1 MANQFGVPVGYG
13 AGTGMTSTGQVR
25 AEAQWAADA
34 GFDSFWVSQIFGVDP
49 IVALAAV
56 GAGIP
61 GLARLGTSV
70 VPLAGRHPLALAAQ
84 ARTAQS
90 ALDGRFVL
98 GVGPSH
104 AMVSEGFFGE
114 PYDRPF
120 TRTRE
125 FLSALAPLLRGQ
137 NVNLHGEIVE
147 AHGWLTIDAT
157 PCPLLLAALGPRM
170 LDLAGRTVAGT
181 TLSSCGPRTI
191 ATHIAPVINS
201 AAADSGRPPPQIQ
214 AMVEVAVTDDPAAAH
229 AESVESGQL
238 YATLPAYRR
247 VLDLEGVES
256 GADLMLAGSI
266 DRIVDGLGS
275 YVDAGATELRLCM
288 GSSDQRV
295 IGATRDALG
304 SLLAG

>member
-1 MANQFGVPVGYG
+1 MANLFGVPVGYG

-137 NVNLHGEIVE
+137 NVDLHGEIVE

>member
-1 MANQFGVPVGYG
+1 MANPFGVPVGFG
-13 AGTGMTSTGQVR
+13 AGTGLTTTDQVR
-25 AEAQWAADA
+25 AQARWAEAA

-49 IVALAAV
+49 IVALATV
-56 GAGIP
+56 GGDGS

-125 FLSALAPLLRGQ
+125 FLSALAPLLRGESID
-137 NVNLHGEIVE
+137 LRGDIVE
-147 AHGWLTIDAT
+147 AHGWLTIDST
-157 PCPLLLAALGPRM
+157 PCPILLAALGPRM
-170 LDLAGRTVAGT
+170 LDLAGRTTAGT
-181 TLSSCGPRTI
+181 TISSCGPRTI
-191 ATHIAPVINS
+191 ATHIAPIINA
-201 AAADSGRPPPQIQ
+201 AAADEGRPAPQIQ
-214 AMVEVAVTDDPAAAH
+214 AMVEVAVTTDPAAAR

-238 YATLPAYRR
+238 YAALPAYRR

-256 GADLMLAGSI
+256 GADLLLAGSI
-266 DRIVDGLGS
+266 DQIVDGLRS
-275 YVDAGATELRLCM
+275 YVDAGATELRLCI
-288 GSSDQRV
+288 GSSQEQV
-295 IGATRDALG
+295 IGSTRDAIG
-304 SLLAG
+304 NLLAG

>member
-1 MANQFGVPVGYG
+1 MANPIGVPVGYG
-13 AGTGMTSTGQVR
+13 AGTGMTSIEQVR
-25 AEAQWAADA
+25 AEARWAEDA
-34 GFDSFWVSQIFGVDP
+34 GFDSFWLSQIFGVDP

-56 GAGIP
+56 GAGVP

-70 VPLAGRHPLALAAQ
+70 VPLVGRHPLALAAQ

-120 TRTRE
+120 SRTRE
-125 FLSALAPLLRGQ
+125 FLSVLAPLLRGE
-137 NVNLHGEIVE
+137 NVDLDGEIVE

-157 PCPLLLAALGPRM
+157 PCPIFLAALGPRM
-170 LDLAGRTVAGT
+170 LELAGRTVAGT

-191 ATHIAPVINS
+191 AAHIAPVIN
-201 AAADSGRPPPQIQ
+201 AVAADAGRPPPQIQ

-238 YATLPAYRR
+238 YAALPAYRR
-247 VLDLEGVES
+247 VLDLEGIES
-256 GADLMLAGSI
+256 GADLLLAGSI
-266 DRIVDGLGS
+266 DRIVDGLRS
-275 YVDAGATELRLCM
+275 YVDAGATELRLCI
-288 GSSDQRV
+288 GSSDGRV

-304 SLLAG
+304 SLLTS

>member
-1 MANQFGVPVGYG
+1 MANLFGVPVGYG
-13 AGTGMTSTGQVR
+13 AGTGMTSIDQVR
-25 AEAQWAADA
+25 SEARWAETA

-56 GAGIP
+56 GADVS
-61 GLARLGTSV
+61 GLAHLGTSV

-125 FLSALAPLLRGQ
+125 FLSALAPLLRGE
-137 NVNLHGEIVE
+137 NIDLHGDIIE

-191 ATHIAPVINS
+191 ASHIAPVINA
-201 AAADSGRPPPQIQ
+201 AAADSGRPAPQIQ
-214 AMVEVAVTDDPAAAH
+214 AMVEVAVTTDPAAAH
-229 AESVESGQL
+229 AESVESGRL

-247 VLDLEGVES
+247 VLDLEGIES
-256 GADLMLAGSI
+256 GAELLLAGSI
-266 DRIVDGLGS
+266 ARIVDGLRA
-275 YVDAGATELRLCM
+275 YVDAGATELRLCI
-288 GSSDQRV
+288 GSSDERV

>member
-1 MANQFGVPVGYG
+1 MGYG
-13 AGTGMTSTGQVR
+13 AGTGMTSIEQVR
-25 AEAQWAADA
+25 AEARWAEDA
-34 GFDSFWVSQIFGVDP
+34 GFDSFWLSQIFGVDP

-56 GAGIP
+56 GAGVP

-70 VPLAGRHPLALAAQ
+70 VPLVGRHPLALAAQ

-120 TRTRE
+120 SRTRE
-125 FLSALAPLLRGQ
+125 FLSVLAPLLRGE
-137 NVNLHGEIVE
+137 NVDLGGEIVE

-157 PCPLLLAALGPRM
+157 PCPIFLAALGPRM
-170 LDLAGRTVAGT
+170 LELAGRTVDGT

-191 ATHIAPVINS
+191 AAHIAPVIN
-201 AAADSGRPPPQIQ
+201 AVAADAGRPPPQIQ

-238 YATLPAYRR
+238 YAALPAYRR
-247 VLDLEGVES
+247 VLDLEGIES
-256 GADLMLAGSI
+256 GADLLLAGSI
-266 DRIVDGLGS
+266 DRIVDGLRS
-275 YVDAGATELRLCM
+275 YVDAGATELRLCI
-288 GSSDQRV
+288 GSSDGRV

-304 SLLAG
+304 SLLTS

>member
-1 MANQFGVPVGYG
+1 MANLLSVPVGFG
-13 AGTGMTSTGQVR
+13 AGTRMTSSDQVV
-25 AEAQWAADA
+25 AEAQWAEAA
-34 GFDSFWVSQIFGVDP
+34 GFDSFWVSQVFGVDP
-49 IVALAAV
+49 IVALAAA
-56 GAGIP
+56 GARGS

-70 VPLAGRHPLALAAQ
+70 VPLTGRHPLALAAQ

-120 TRTRE
+120 TRTQE
-125 FLSALAPLLRGQ
+125 FLYALAPLLRGE
-137 NVNLHGEIVE
+137 NIDIHGDIVE
-147 AHGWLTIDAT
+147 AHGWLTIDAP

-170 LDLAGRTVAGT
+170 LDLAGRMTAGT

-191 ATHIAPVINS
+191 AHHVAPVITA
-201 AAADSGRPPPQIQ
+201 AAADAGRPTPQIQ
-214 AMVEVAVTDDPAAAH
+214 AMVEVAVTDDPAKAH
-229 AESVESGQL
+229 AESVKSGQL
-238 YATLPAYRR
+238 YDALPAYRR

-256 GADLMLAGSI
+256 GADLLLAGSI
-266 DRIVDGLGS
+266 NRIEDGLRS
-275 YVDAGATELRLCM
+275 YVEAGATELRLCI
-288 GSSDQRV
+288 GSSDQQV

-304 SLLAG
+304 TLLAG